1 MNLTIAA
8 IGNLMEDL
16 ARLCDDLEVTHRGTQ
31 WRVYVGIDGA
41 GSQTFKTLPDVLP
54 RQDTPMRLLECLVDA
69 MDWAQSHQ
77 KETA

>member
-1 MNLTIAA
+1 VNLTTAA

-16 ARLCDDLEVTHRGTQ
+16 ARLCDDLEITHRGTQ
-31 WRVYVGIDGA
+31 WRVYVGA
-41 GSQTFKTLPDVLP
+41 GSQTFKTIPDVLP

-69 MDWAQSHQ
+69 MGWAQRHQ